1 MANEIVA
8 LRAERDALVRA
19 IDEHCVTALNTTFER
34 GGDAKQA
41 IHHLMFWS
49 QGVGE
54 YFAKQAIDD
63 LTAERDALR
72 EDAARLDWLE
82 SRSSFLVHQWQGG
95 GYTLTLPQPP
105 IDGVRPPPIGVAG
118 DAFRQ
123 AIDAAMAV
131 QP

>member
-1 MANEIVA
+1 MSEATKVPMICDGCGGTLADDDAIWSSSLGIFSHINFSQCISSLGERLA
-8 LRAERDALVRA
+8 LATKRAEAA
-19 IDEHCVTALNTTFER
+19 EAE
-34 GGDAKQA
+34 
-41 IHHLMFWS
+41 
-49 QGVGE
+49 
-54 YFAKQAIDD
+54 
-63 LTAERDALR
+63 AERDALR
-72 EDAARLDWLE
+72 KDAARLDWLE

>member
-72 EDAARLDWLE
+72 AVTDAMVDRACVAR
-82 SRSSFLVHQWQGG
+82 VGAYNWQGSG
-95 GYTLTLPQPP
+95 ESEREAMRKVLT
-105 IDGVRPPPIGVAG
+105 
-118 DAFRQ
+118 
-123 AIDAAMAV
+123 AALAV